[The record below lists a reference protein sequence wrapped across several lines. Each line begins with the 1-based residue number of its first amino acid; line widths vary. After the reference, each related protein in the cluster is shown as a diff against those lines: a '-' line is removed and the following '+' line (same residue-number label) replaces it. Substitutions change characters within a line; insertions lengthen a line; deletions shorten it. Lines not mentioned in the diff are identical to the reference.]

1 MSNDKKTPDPG
12 TSLISSTVVT
22 TENGAILRELT
33 EIGLDLALDDELL
46 RKVPVI
52 GILYS
57 VGKTFVSIPDKIFA
71 KKVLRFLVG
80 VGELPEGKASR
91 WIGEM
96 NDESATREF
105 GERVLTVL
113 DAFNAA
119 TKAKL
124 LGRLFRGLL
133 QGRCDRD
140 EFLRLSDMLGA
151 AYESDISY
159 LVQAFESGLPLG
171 EDGDEVRRLIATGF
185 AYRPTNKLG
194 DRISEKVQP
203 ELSDYGQRFL
213 ELVTTCE

>member
-1 MSNDKKTPDPG
+1 MSTDEKTPDPG
-12 TSLISSTVVT
+12 ISLISSTIVT
-22 TENGAILRELT
+22 TENGAIVRELT

-46 RKVPVI
+46 KKVPVI

-57 VGKTFVSIPDKIFA
+57 VGKTLASIPDKIFA
-71 KKVLRFLVG
+71 KKVLRFLAG

-96 NDESATREF
+96 NDESDTREF

-140 EFLRLSDMLGA
+140 EFLRLSDMLSA

-159 LVQAFESGLPLG
+159 LVQAFKSGLPIA
-171 EDGDEVRRLIATGF
+171 EDGDEVRNLIATGF
-185 AYRPTNKLG
+185 AYRPAKRLG
-194 DRISEKVQP
+194 EMIRENVQP
-203 ELSDYGQRFL
+203 ELSDYGQKFL
-213 ELVTTCE
+213 ELVTKCE